1 MEYIRDYEKLSD
13 RLDVITES
21 NRLIERVEKLL
32 SLLSSLAE
40 KYADVPVPLDEKTPA
55 PFGYLLLALCQGF
68 LSDVGRLED
77 TKRRAAVS
85 PVCGG
90 PIGCSEP
97 SERKE
102 IALAN
107 GIFSVSRNCLAGILD
122 DDHLTDLANCAKFIA
137 KHIGICKDELKK
149 WSEKGYIS
157 YTISDIDIK
166 YNGTDIILRYRPL
179 ENALKELISAFE
191 SMEADTD
198 RMRTDAERID
208 LKGEDLYTFLQSHN
222 CVGGV
227 SSERI
232 AEEIGRIRT
241 MITNE

>member
-1 MEYIRDYEKLSD
+1 MEYIVDYQKLSD

-21 NRLIERVEKLL
+21 DRLIERIEKLL
-32 SLLSSLAE
+32 SLLAGLAE
-40 KYADVPVPLDEKTPA
+40 KHAADTVPLDEETPA
-55 PFGYLLLALCQGF
+55 TFGYLLLALCQGF

-77 TKRRAAVS
+77 TKRYAAVS

-97 SERKE
+97 SDRKE
-102 IALAN
+102 VALAN
-107 GIFSVSRNCLAGILD
+107 GIYSVSRNCLAGILD
-122 DDHLTDLANCAKFIA
+122 DDHITELANTAKFVA
-137 KHIGICKDELKK
+137 KHIAHCADELKK

-157 YTISDIDIK
+157 YTIGNIDIK
-166 YNGTDIILRYRPL
+166 YNGTDIISRYKPL
-179 ENALKELISAFE
+179 ENALKELYSAFE
-191 SMEADTD
+191 GMEVKTD
-198 RMRTDAERID
+198 IMRTEAEKIYAGDD
-208 LKGEDLYTFLQSHN
+208 LFAFLQAHD

-227 SSERI
+227 SSQRI